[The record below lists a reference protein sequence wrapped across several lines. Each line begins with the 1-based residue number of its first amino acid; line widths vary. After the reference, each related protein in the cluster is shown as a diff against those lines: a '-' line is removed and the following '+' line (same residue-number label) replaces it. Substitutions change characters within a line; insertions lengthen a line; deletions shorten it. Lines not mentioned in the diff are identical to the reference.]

1 MSFTAFP
8 AISTNSIPTQ
18 LNSTQPSGIPQFS
31 QTQQFPLPQQP
42 AFSLP
47 QQPQPQQLP
56 QQNIFVN
63 ADSIPQTQHS
73 SDISGISQFSAIPQ
87 TQSTTQQTSTKR
99 KTKSNTIPTN
109 STSRTTTNAARTKIT
124 ETYSVSTQNRD
135 SFTTYI
141 QKSKPMYSYNE
152 QLISPYYSNC
162 PLKPFLVCQP
172 QSPTNLLLFDNLLLS
187 VKLTD
192 FKDEPDKIYQVSLI
206 DLKKYYNIN
215 SKAITSFKTHF
226 KLQAQSIYQA
236 KSNLKE
242 QIKTQLQTPGIQNQA
257 QLQSQLD
264 YLDKELPKLQT
275 AANASQ
281 TKEAPIIYNTN
292 LYPITDKGGKWL
304 TISYLIPFLM
314 FASSTFINHTSNLLN
329 YILIVSSQNPAIQSM
344 PFADCLAS
352 LPNYKPTIPQ
362 LPDMKLK
369 PITTP
374 KTTSTNTSTD
384 SASKPIARHK
394 LIIQT
399 PKPIIPRLL
408 NPQDQN
414 SVARFTTIK
423 NQYGIDNMFATK
435 QFNLPILHEFYKAL
449 NAKEFN
455 PADMLYITSFLKL
468 KDLNSQISIVKVD
481 STKLDP
487 TTQQIADPAI
497 IKKLKGIKEKKVKV
511 KQPNSTQTIETTLES
526 QETCDYIEANINEKA
541 TLQNVYK
548 YAVSIGKIQMTEEQ
562 LKAIKTKIPGDK
574 TTFDNIIALTQLQD
588 VVQTNPATNQPMID
602 VTTNQPIITTPGFIT
617 YINSLK
623 KKATTSRAK
632 KPKANSNNDV
642 DMVWSNDERS
652 EDLGED
658 FEANEE
664 ENEEY
669 EEENNDVI
677 DVNTDVNANGFTA
690 VGAIDI
696 EI

>member
-1 MSFTAFP
+1 MSFTFP
-8 AISTNSIPTQ
+8 PISTTSIPPT
-18 LNSTQPSGIPQFS
+18 SIPQ
-31 QTQQFPLPQQP
+31 TTLPQTT
-42 AFSLP
+42 LP
-47 QQPQPQQLP
+47 QTSIPPTSG
-56 QQNIFVN
+56 IFVN
-63 ADSIPQTQHS
+63 ADAIPQSSALNSSIPQTT
-73 SDISGISQFSAIPQ
+73 IPQ
-87 TQSTTQQTSTKR
+87 SQPSTTKR
-99 KTKSNTIPTN
+99 KSKSSQIPSN
-109 STSRTTTNAARTKIT
+109 PRISNPAPQSARTKIT

-135 SFTTYI
+135 SFATYM

-162 PLKPFLVCQP
+162 PLKPFLICQP
-172 QSPTNLLLFDNLLLS
+172 QSLTNLLLFDNLLLS

-226 KLQAQSIYQA
+226 KLQAQSMYQS
-236 KSNLKE
+236 KLNLAE
-242 QIKTQLQTPGIQNQA
+242 QIKAQLQNPTIQNQA

-264 YLDKELPKLQT
+264 YINKELPKLQT
-275 AANASQ
+275 ASNSSQ

-329 YILIVSSQNPAIQSM
+329 YILIISSHNPTIQSM
-344 PFADCLAS
+344 PFADCLNS
-352 LPNYKPTIPQ
+352 LSNYKSAIPQ

-374 KTTSTNTSTD
+374 KTTTSTID
-384 SASKPIARHK
+384 PASKPIIKHK
-394 LIIQT
+394 LVIQT
-399 PKPIIPRLL
+399 PKPIIPRLI

-435 QFNLPILHEFYKAL
+435 QFNISILQEFYKAL

-468 KDLNSQISIVKVD
+468 KDLTSQISIIRID
-481 STKLDP
+481 STKIDP
-487 TTQQIADPAI
+487 ITQQINDTSI

-511 KQPNSTQTIETTLES
+511 KQANSAQTIETILES
-526 QETCDYIEANINEKA
+526 QETCDYIEADINDKA
-541 TLQNVYK
+541 TLQNVFK
-548 YAVSIGKIQMTEEQ
+548 YACSIGKLSMTEEQ
-562 LKAIKTKIPGDK
+562 LKAIKTKIPGNK
-574 TTFDNIIALTQLQD
+574 TTFDTIIALTQIQDTLQTD
-588 VVQTNPATNQPMID
+588 PATNQPIID
-602 VTTNQPIITTPGFIT
+602 PATNQPVIATPGFMT
-617 YINSLK
+617 YLASLK

-632 KPKANSNNDV
+632 KPKANDDV
-642 DMVWSNDERS
+642 DITWSNDERS
-652 EDLGED
+652 EDLGE
-658 FEANEE
+658 EEENEE
-664 ENEEY
+664 ENEN
-669 EEENNDVI
+669 ENDI
-677 DVNTDVNANGFTA
+677 LDVNPTEFTT
-690 VGAIDI
+690 VDSISLDI
-696 EI
+696 